1 MIKERHVE
9 IRTGWSLQGRLH
21 PNIRDPT
28 AAELIH
34 HLFPPLA
41 FLIDACID
49 LFDEEVQR
57 EVVSPSLTP
66 LAITLLKNSLSSRS
80 DMSESINLSTNIHS
94 KRVADMGCLWRLLE
108 AAEI

>member
-1 MIKERHVE
+1 M
-9 IRTGWSLQGRLH
+9 QGRLH

-28 AAELIH
+28 AAELLH

-57 EVVSPSLTP
+57 EVVSPFLTTP
-66 LAITLLKNSLSSRS
+66 TITLLKNSLSSRLVLPQS
-80 DMSESINLSTNIHS
+80 DRNPS
-94 KRVADMGCLWRLLE
+94 
-108 AAEI
+108 